1 MGKWHKGRIRRFFR
15 EGKKKVDLQL
25 KQLADS
31 GRPLDISLTN
41 DFAFKKTF
49 RNKTALTGLL
59 SSLLDIPA
67 GEITSLEFPDTF
79 LHGEY
84 AEDREGILDVKVRL
98 NHCKKVNIEI
108 QLLSHPFWE
117 ERSLFYISRMYTE
130 DFLKGQNYDALEEC
144 IHISILGFP
153 RKGTEHFYSVI
164 RLMDDKTGCVYSGK
178 ISLRVLYLSQLVSC
192 SEEEKQTEIYHWAK
206 LISARDWEVLKD
218 MAKRNRYMKE
228 AVEELERLNADKEL
242 RYLYLER
249 LKAASDEATMQ
260 SYYKRLAE
268 DAQKNGL
275 EQGLSQ
281 GLEQGL
287 SQGLEQGLSQGLSQG
302 IKALIKDNLEE
313 GKDKKVILA
322 KLEKHFSLTEKEA
335 EAYFDMYNNMS

>member
-1 MGKWHKGRIRRFFR
+1 M
-15 EGKKKVDLQL
+15 
-25 KQLADS
+25 
-31 GRPLDISLTN
+31 
-41 DFAFKKTF
+41 
-49 RNKTALTGLL
+49 
-59 SSLLDIPA
+59 
-67 GEITSLEFPDTF
+67 
-79 LHGEY
+79 
-84 AEDREGILDVKVRL
+84 
-98 NHCKKVNIEI
+98 
-108 QLLSHPFWE
+108 
-117 ERSLFYISRMYTE
+117 
-130 DFLKGQNYDALEEC
+130 
-144 IHISILGFP
+144 
-153 RKGTEHFYSVI
+153 
-164 RLMDDKTGCVYSGK
+164 
-178 ISLRVLYLSQLVSC
+178 LYLSQLVSC
-192 SEEEKQTEIYHWAK
+192 SEEEKQTEVYHWAK

-275 EQGLSQ
+275 AQ

-287 SQGLEQGLSQGLSQG
+287 TQGLEQGLSQG

-313 GKDKKVILA
+313 GKDKKVILT

-335 EAYFDMYNNMS
+335 QAYFDMYNNMS

>member
-1 MGKWHKGRIRRFFR
+1 
-15 EGKKKVDLQL
+15 
-25 KQLADS
+25 
-31 GRPLDISLTN
+31 
-41 DFAFKKTF
+41 
-49 RNKTALTGLL
+49 
-59 SSLLDIPA
+59 
-67 GEITSLEFPDTF
+67 
-79 LHGEY
+79 
-84 AEDREGILDVKVRL
+84 
-98 NHCKKVNIEI
+98 
-108 QLLSHPFWE
+108 
-117 ERSLFYISRMYTE
+117 
-130 DFLKGQNYDALEEC
+130 
-144 IHISILGFP
+144 
-153 RKGTEHFYSVI
+153 
-164 RLMDDKTGCVYSGK
+164 
-178 ISLRVLYLSQLVSC
+178 
-192 SEEEKQTEIYHWAK
+192 
-206 LISARDWEVLKD
+206 

-275 EQGLSQ
+275 ERGLSQ

-287 SQGLEQGLSQGLSQG
+287 SQGLEQGLSQG
-302 IKALIKDNLEE
+302 IKALIKDHLEE

>member
-1 MGKWHKGRIRRFFR
+1 
-15 EGKKKVDLQL
+15 
-25 KQLADS
+25 
-31 GRPLDISLTN
+31 
-41 DFAFKKTF
+41 
-49 RNKTALTGLL
+49 
-59 SSLLDIPA
+59 
-67 GEITSLEFPDTF
+67 
-79 LHGEY
+79 
-84 AEDREGILDVKVRL
+84 
-98 NHCKKVNIEI
+98 
-108 QLLSHPFWE
+108 
-117 ERSLFYISRMYTE
+117 
-130 DFLKGQNYDALEEC
+130 
-144 IHISILGFP
+144 
-153 RKGTEHFYSVI
+153 
-164 RLMDDKTGCVYSGK
+164 
-178 ISLRVLYLSQLVSC
+178 
-192 SEEEKQTEIYHWAK
+192 
-206 LISARDWEVLKD
+206 

-275 EQGLSQ
+275 ERGLSQ

-287 SQGLEQGLSQGLSQG
+287 SQGLEQGLSQG

>member
-1 MGKWHKGRIRRFFR
+1 MGKWHKGRIRSFFR
-15 EGKKKVDLQL
+15 DGKRKVDLQL

-49 RNKTALTGLL
+49 RNKIALTGLL

-117 ERSLFYISRMYTE
+117 E
-130 DFLKGQNYDALEEC
+130 
-144 IHISILGFP
+144 
-153 RKGTEHFYSVI
+153 
-164 RLMDDKTGCVYSGK
+164 
-178 ISLRVLYLSQLVSC
+178 
-192 SEEEKQTEIYHWAK
+192 
-206 LISARDWEVLKD
+206 
-218 MAKRNRYMKE
+218 
-228 AVEELERLNADKEL
+228 LERLNADKEL

-275 EQGLSQ
+275 AQGLEQGLTQGLEQGLSQ

-287 SQGLEQGLSQGLSQG
+287 SQGLEQGLSQG

-313 GKDKKVILA
+313 GKDKKVILT

-335 EAYFDMYNNMS
+335 QAYFDMYNNMS

>member
-15 EGKKKVDLQL
+15 EGKKQVDLQL

-31 GRPLDISLTN
+31 GRPLDICLTN

-49 RNKTALTGLL
+49 RNKIALTGLL

-84 AEDREGILDVKVRL
+84 AEDREGILDVKVHL

-153 RKGTEHFYSVI
+153 QKGAEHFYSVI
-164 RLMDDKTGCVYSGK
+164 RLMDDKTGWVYSGK
-178 ISLRVLYLSQLVSC
+178 ISLRVLYLNQLDSC
-192 SEEEKQTEIYHWAK
+192 SEEEKQTEVYHWAR

-275 EQGLSQ
+275 ERGLSQ

-287 SQGLEQGLSQGLSQG
+287 SQGLEQGLSQG

>member
-1 MGKWHKGRIRRFFR
+1 MGKWHKGRIRSFFR
-15 EGKKKVDLQL
+15 DGKRKVDLQL

-49 RNKTALTGLL
+49 RNKIALTGLL
-59 SSLLDIPA
+59 SSLA

-164 RLMDDKTGCVYSGK
+164 RLMDDKTGRVYSGK

-192 SEEEKQTEIYHWAK
+192 SEEEKQTEVYHWAK

-275 EQGLSQ
+275 AQ
-281 GLEQGL
+281 GLE
-287 SQGLEQGLSQGLSQG
+287 QGLSQG

-313 GKDKKVILA
+313 GKDKKVILT

-335 EAYFDMYNNMS
+335 QAYFDMYNNMS

>member
-1 MGKWHKGRIRRFFR
+1 MGKWHKGRIRGFFR
-15 EGKKKVDLQL
+15 DGKRQVDLQL
-25 KQLADS
+25 TQLADS

-49 RNKTALTGLL
+49 RNKIALTGLL

-117 ERSLFYISRMYTE
+117 E
-130 DFLKGQNYDALEEC
+130 
-144 IHISILGFP
+144 
-153 RKGTEHFYSVI
+153 
-164 RLMDDKTGCVYSGK
+164 
-178 ISLRVLYLSQLVSC
+178 
-192 SEEEKQTEIYHWAK
+192 
-206 LISARDWEVLKD
+206 
-218 MAKRNRYMKE
+218 
-228 AVEELERLNADKEL
+228 LERLNADKEL

-275 EQGLSQ
+275 AQGLEQGLTQGLEQGLSQ

-287 SQGLEQGLSQGLSQG
+287 SQGLEQGLSQG

-313 GKDKKVILA
+313 GKDKKVILT

-335 EAYFDMYNNMS
+335 QAYFDMYNNIR

>member
-1 MGKWHKGRIRRFFR
+1 M
-15 EGKKKVDLQL
+15 
-25 KQLADS
+25 
-31 GRPLDISLTN
+31 
-41 DFAFKKTF
+41 
-49 RNKTALTGLL
+49 
-59 SSLLDIPA
+59 
-67 GEITSLEFPDTF
+67 
-79 LHGEY
+79 
-84 AEDREGILDVKVRL
+84 
-98 NHCKKVNIEI
+98 
-108 QLLSHPFWE
+108 
-117 ERSLFYISRMYTE
+117 
-130 DFLKGQNYDALEEC
+130 KGQNYDALEEC

-164 RLMDDKTGCVYSGK
+164 RLMDDKTGRVYSGK

-192 SEEEKQTEIYHWAK
+192 SEEEKQTEVYHWAK

-275 EQGLSQ
+275 AQ
-281 GLEQGL
+281 GLE
-287 SQGLEQGLSQGLSQG
+287 QGLSQG
-302 IKALIKDNLEE
+302 IKALIKITWKR
-313 GKDKKVILA
+313 GKTKSHTDQAGETFFIDRKRGAGL
-322 KLEKHFSLTEKEA
+322 F
-335 EAYFDMYNNMS
+335 

>member
-1 MGKWHKGRIRRFFR
+1 MGKWHKGRIRGFFR
-15 EGKKKVDLQL
+15 DGKRKVDLQL

-49 RNKTALTGLL
+49 RNKIALTGLL

-117 ERSLFYISRMYTE
+117 E
-130 DFLKGQNYDALEEC
+130 
-144 IHISILGFP
+144 
-153 RKGTEHFYSVI
+153 
-164 RLMDDKTGCVYSGK
+164 
-178 ISLRVLYLSQLVSC
+178 
-192 SEEEKQTEIYHWAK
+192 
-206 LISARDWEVLKD
+206 
-218 MAKRNRYMKE
+218 
-228 AVEELERLNADKEL
+228 LERLNADKEL

-275 EQGLSQ
+275 AQ

-287 SQGLEQGLSQGLSQG
+287 SQGLTQGLSQGLEQGLSQG

-313 GKDKKVILA
+313 GKDKKVILT

-335 EAYFDMYNNMS
+335 QAYFDMYNNMS

>member
-1 MGKWHKGRIRRFFR
+1 MRW
-15 EGKKKVDLQL
+15 
-25 KQLADS
+25 
-31 GRPLDISLTN
+31 
-41 DFAFKKTF
+41 
-49 RNKTALTGLL
+49 
-59 SSLLDIPA
+59 
-67 GEITSLEFPDTF
+67 
-79 LHGEY
+79 
-84 AEDREGILDVKVRL
+84 
-98 NHCKKVNIEI
+98 
-108 QLLSHPFWE
+108 
-117 ERSLFYISRMYTE
+117 RSVYISASW
-130 DFLKGQNYDALEEC
+130 D
-144 IHISILGFP
+144 
-153 RKGTEHFYSVI
+153 
-164 RLMDDKTGCVYSGK
+164 CVYSGK

-275 EQGLSQ
+275 ERGLEQGLSQ

-287 SQGLEQGLSQGLSQG
+287 SQGLEQGLAQGLEQGLSQG

>member
-1 MGKWHKGRIRRFFR
+1 MGKWHKGRIRGFFR
-15 EGKKKVDLQL
+15 DGKRKVDLQL

-49 RNKTALTGLL
+49 RNKIALTGLL

-117 ERSLFYISRMYTE
+117 E
-130 DFLKGQNYDALEEC
+130 
-144 IHISILGFP
+144 
-153 RKGTEHFYSVI
+153 
-164 RLMDDKTGCVYSGK
+164 
-178 ISLRVLYLSQLVSC
+178 
-192 SEEEKQTEIYHWAK
+192 
-206 LISARDWEVLKD
+206 
-218 MAKRNRYMKE
+218 
-228 AVEELERLNADKEL
+228 LERLNADKEL

-249 LKAASDEATMQ
+249 LKAASGEATMQ

-268 DAQKNGL
+268 DAQKNGLAQGLEQGLTQGL

-287 SQGLEQGLSQGLSQG
+287 SQGLEQGLSQG

-313 GKDKKVILA
+313 GKDKKVILT

-335 EAYFDMYNNMS
+335 QAYFDMYNNMS

>member
-49 RNKTALTGLL
+49 RNKIALTGLL

-117 ERSLFYISRMYTE
+117 E
-130 DFLKGQNYDALEEC
+130 
-144 IHISILGFP
+144 
-153 RKGTEHFYSVI
+153 
-164 RLMDDKTGCVYSGK
+164 
-178 ISLRVLYLSQLVSC
+178 
-192 SEEEKQTEIYHWAK
+192 
-206 LISARDWEVLKD
+206 
-218 MAKRNRYMKE
+218 
-228 AVEELERLNADKEL
+228 LERLNADKEL

-249 LKAASDEATMQ
+249 LKAASGEATMQ

-275 EQGLSQ
+275 AQGLEQGLTQGLEQGLSQ

-287 SQGLEQGLSQGLSQG
+287 SQGLEQGLSQG

-335 EAYFDMYNNMS
+335 QAYFDMYNNMS

>member
-1 MGKWHKGRIRRFFR
+1 
-15 EGKKKVDLQL
+15 
-25 KQLADS
+25 
-31 GRPLDISLTN
+31 
-41 DFAFKKTF
+41 
-49 RNKTALTGLL
+49 
-59 SSLLDIPA
+59 
-67 GEITSLEFPDTF
+67 
-79 LHGEY
+79 
-84 AEDREGILDVKVRL
+84 
-98 NHCKKVNIEI
+98 
-108 QLLSHPFWE
+108 
-117 ERSLFYISRMYTE
+117 
-130 DFLKGQNYDALEEC
+130 
-144 IHISILGFP
+144 
-153 RKGTEHFYSVI
+153 
-164 RLMDDKTGCVYSGK
+164 
-178 ISLRVLYLSQLVSC
+178 
-192 SEEEKQTEIYHWAK
+192 
-206 LISARDWEVLKD
+206 

-275 EQGLSQ
+275 AQ

-287 SQGLEQGLSQGLSQG
+287 EQGLSQG

-313 GKDKKVILA
+313 GKDKKVILT

>member
-49 RNKTALTGLL
+49 RNKIALTGLL

-117 ERSLFYISRMYTE
+117 E
-130 DFLKGQNYDALEEC
+130 
-144 IHISILGFP
+144 
-153 RKGTEHFYSVI
+153 
-164 RLMDDKTGCVYSGK
+164 
-178 ISLRVLYLSQLVSC
+178 
-192 SEEEKQTEIYHWAK
+192 
-206 LISARDWEVLKD
+206 
-218 MAKRNRYMKE
+218 
-228 AVEELERLNADKEL
+228 LERLNADKEL

-275 EQGLSQ
+275 ER
-281 GLEQGL
+281 
-287 SQGLEQGLSQGLSQG
+287 GLSQGLSQG

>member
-1 MGKWHKGRIRRFFR
+1 MGKWHKGRIRGFFR
-15 EGKKKVDLQL
+15 DGKRKVDLQL

-49 RNKTALTGLL
+49 RNKIALTGLL

-117 ERSLFYISRMYTE
+117 E
-130 DFLKGQNYDALEEC
+130 
-144 IHISILGFP
+144 
-153 RKGTEHFYSVI
+153 
-164 RLMDDKTGCVYSGK
+164 
-178 ISLRVLYLSQLVSC
+178 
-192 SEEEKQTEIYHWAK
+192 
-206 LISARDWEVLKD
+206 
-218 MAKRNRYMKE
+218 
-228 AVEELERLNADKEL
+228 LERLNADKEL

-275 EQGLSQ
+275 AQ
-281 GLEQGL
+281 GLETPSISRGRFIQRQVIFRCASGNARQAWMAFSSAL
-287 SQGLEQGLSQGLSQG
+287 ANTVDSDAASAGRIFG
-302 IKALIKDNLEE
+302 KASSALTS
-313 GKDKKVILA
+313 ILKRFA
-322 KLEKHFSLTEKEA
+322 CA
-335 EAYFDMYNNMS
+335 Q

>member
-1 MGKWHKGRIRRFFR
+1 M
-15 EGKKKVDLQL
+15 DLQL

-84 AEDREGILDVKVRL
+84 ADDREGILDVKVRL

-164 RLMDDKTGCVYSGK
+164 RLMDDKTGCVY
-178 ISLRVLYLSQLVSC
+178 
-192 SEEEKQTEIYHWAK
+192 T
-206 LISARDWEVLKD
+206 
-218 MAKRNRYMKE
+218 
-228 AVEELERLNADKEL
+228 
-242 RYLYLER
+242 
-249 LKAASDEATMQ
+249 
-260 SYYKRLAE
+260 
-268 DAQKNGL
+268 
-275 EQGLSQ
+275 
-281 GLEQGL
+281 
-287 SQGLEQGLSQGLSQG
+287 
-302 IKALIKDNLEE
+302 
-313 GKDKKVILA
+313 
-322 KLEKHFSLTEKEA
+322 
-335 EAYFDMYNNMS
+335 